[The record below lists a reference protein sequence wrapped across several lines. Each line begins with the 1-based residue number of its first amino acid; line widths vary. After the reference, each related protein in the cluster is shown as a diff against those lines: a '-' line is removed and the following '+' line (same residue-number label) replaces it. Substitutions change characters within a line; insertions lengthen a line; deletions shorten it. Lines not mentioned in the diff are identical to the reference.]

1 MSRSGETEYDSEVDI
16 EGLLA
21 DEPTTDR
28 QESDDGQAAGGD
40 SEQAEERGGGL
51 RSRLP
56 SLSLPSPSLPLPRF
70 TLRGLGLSLV
80 VCVAA
85 FLGAGFVIPLGG
97 LAGLVGVFVAAF
109 GLGLL
114 GRGRYLE
121 LAVAGAGTAAVGAL
135 LDQLLLA
142 AVADIAVPLTLVGG
156 TAGLLAAVVGCY
168 FGRDLRNGL
177 TRGV

>member
-21 DEPTTDR
+21 DEPAADR
-28 QESDDGQAAGGD
+28 QDSDDGRAAEPD
-40 SEQAEERGGGL
+40 EERATERGGGL

-56 SLSLPSPSLPLPRF
+56 SPSLPSLPLPRF

-109 GLGLL
+109 ALGLV
-114 GRGRYLE
+114 GRGHYLE

-142 AVADIAVPLTLVGG
+142 AVADIAVPLTVVGG
-156 TAGLLAAVVGCY
+156 TAGLFAAVVGCY
-168 FGRDLRNGL
+168 FGRDLRDGL